1 MPTLS
6 PETKHALKAI
16 HTYLAGENEAVQYS
30 LQYLADLVTS
40 SSSGITGGI
49 QAGSVPAND
58 VVTDP
63 SPEVFTLNAAATGA
77 SSSPLSL
84 DLKTGDVT
92 ATWTADGSTVNV
104 SGTVNCVESSTAPS
118 RFLFVIHEP
127 SSGFYALTTTNI

>member
-30 LQYLADLVTS
+30 LQFLADLVTS

-58 VVTDP
+58 IVTDP
-63 SPEVFTLNAAATGA
+63 SPEVFALNAAATGT

-84 DLKTGDVT
+84 DLNTGRVT

-104 SGTVNCVESSTAPS
+104 SGTVNCVESITSPT
-118 RFLFVIHEP
+118 RFLFVIHES